1 MATMETI
8 EVLENLS
15 NAVDDFVKALDDFNE
30 RHDNGS
36 ELILEEARANLDEKR
51 EAAKEVLNG

>member
-30 RHDNGS
+30 RHDKGS

-51 EAAKEVLNG
+51 DAAKEVLNG

>member
-1 MATMETI
+1 MATMEMI

-15 NAVDDFVKALDDFNE
+15 YAVDDFVKALDDFND
-30 RHDNGS
+30 RHDKWS
-36 ELILEEARANLDEKR
+36 ELILEEAKANLDEKR

>member
-30 RHDNGS
+30 RHDNVS

>member
-1 MATMETI
+1 MATMEMI

-15 NAVDDFVKALDDFNE
+15 YAVDDFVKALDDFND
-30 RHDNGS
+30 RHDKWS

>member
-15 NAVDDFVKALDDFNE
+15 NAVDDFVKALDDFNDK
-30 RHDNGS
+30 HDNRS

-51 EAAKEVLNG
+51 EAANEVLNG